1 MIITTIEEFRK
12 FAPSHLID
20 DLTPFYG
27 AIESSEQD
35 FLKDR
40 IGKPLYDALVK
51 RYAEITDKYELTP
64 GEGVNLSVWYQFINL
79 CQRVVAYDMLRRSAG
94 MMSLSINGAGL
105 NVVSADNYDAADKD
119 SIERFSSAYYKEAHQ
134 AMDRLLIELE
144 DWEQSLSEDSKGT
157 DAYEIVQLWKKS
169 KYYYR
174 VAGLLISTAKEFNGF
189 VNIYEN
195 REKFIQL
202 LPDMLYCQDFI
213 IRDELGDDLLNDL
226 IKINQAGI
234 KSEYHRRAIYYL
246 KFTLALMTEHRS
258 SLFSRKEAKDES
270 IGAMKRAVD
279 YMKVNYNEMPESIY
293 RSPFG
298 CDLPAPG
305 EEKPEAVKCSVSP
318 WQNNQKGNYIFVS
331 PSI

>member
-40 IGKPLYDALVK
+40 IGKPLYDELIK

-64 GEGVNLSVWYQFINL
+64 GEGVTHTAWYQLINL

-105 NVVSADNYDAADKD
+105 NVVSADNYDAAGKD
-119 SIERFSSAYYKEAHQ
+119 AIDRFSSSYYKEAHQ

-144 DWEQSLSEDSKGT
+144 DWENSLLDDAEGT
-157 DAYEIVQLWKKS
+157 AIYEIIQLWKKS
-169 KYYYR
+169 KYYYY

-213 IRDELGDDLLNDL
+213 IREEIGEDLLSDL
-226 IKINQAGI
+226 IKINQEGANT
-234 KSEYHRRAIYYL
+234 KYHERALYYL
-246 KFTLALMTEHRS
+246 KFALALMTEHRS
-258 SLFSRKEAKDES
+258 SLFSRKEAKDEA

-279 YMKVNYNEMPESIY
+279 YIKANYDEMPESIY

-305 EEKPEAVKCSVSP
+305 EEKPEAVKDSVAP
-318 WQNNQKGNYIFVS
+318 WRNNQKGNYIFVS